1 MNGGTPSRMKG
12 TQETIVTELTLLFPQ
27 LETERLI
34 LREFRLDEDD
44 QMALFR
50 IFSDSRVTRY
60 YNLNTFTEPQEAW
73 RLLHRRR
80 GRFWQGRGIRWAITL
95 KGKDEIIGSCGFNS
109 LNKKKQ
115 MGELGYELARP
126 FWQQGIMTEAVN
138 AAVTYGFTE
147 LALCRLEAWVMPAN
161 RASANLLLKLGFQSE
176 GVLAGKG
183 YWDGRFHD
191 LELFSLLAEQ
201 WERR

>member
-1 MNGGTPSRMKG
+1 MK
-12 TQETIVTELTLLFPQ
+12 ELALSFPQ

-34 LREFRLDEDD
+34 LREFRLDEAD

-73 RLLHRRR
+73 QLLRRR
-80 GRFWQGRGIRWAITL
+80 HGRFWQGRGIRWAITL
-95 KGKDEIIGSCGFNS
+95 KDNDEIIGGCGFNS

-126 FWQQGIMTEAVN
+126 FWQKGIMSEAVN

-147 LALCRLEAWVMPAN
+147 LALCRIEAWVMPPN
-161 RASANLLLKLGFQSE
+161 RASANLLLKVGFQSE
-176 GVLAGKG
+176 GILEGKG
-183 YWDGRFHD
+183 YWDGHFHD
-191 LELFSLLAEQ
+191 LELFSLLEEQ
-201 WERR
+201 WQSNKQSLL